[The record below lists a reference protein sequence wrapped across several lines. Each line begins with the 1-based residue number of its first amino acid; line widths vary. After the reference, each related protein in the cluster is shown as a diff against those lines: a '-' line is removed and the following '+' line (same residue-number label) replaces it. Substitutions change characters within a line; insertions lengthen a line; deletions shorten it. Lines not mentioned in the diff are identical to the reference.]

1 MRYIK
6 GLTPENLKMLSRIYR
21 ESKSYQVRQRAHC
34 ITLSYQRYKIAE
46 LISIFRVSRNTIYN
60 WLNSWEKNGLA
71 GLYNEKGRGRK
82 ETFTEE
88 EKAKIKA
95 WIKDNPRKL
104 DLVLEK
110 IKKEWGIET
119 SKQTIKR
126 VAKALS
132 MSWHRM
138 RRRVGGKPDPFEYQD
153 KLDELS
159 QLIDQEKRA
168 EIEIRYL
175 DEVGFCLTPNVP
187 YAWQEIGTTETLK
200 SQRSRQLNT
209 LGLLNRKSE
218 LDSYV
223 FECSINSEVV
233 VACIDDFCSRITS
246 ETVLVMDQASI
257 HRTQLLKDKQAQW
270 RKLGLTIFW
279 LPTYSPQLNLIEILW
294 RKIKYEWLGASAYES
309 WADLVSA
316 VENILKNVGG
326 KYTINFV

>member
-1 MRYIK
+1 M
-6 GLTPENLKMLSRIYR
+6 
-21 ESKSYQVRQRAHC
+21 
-34 ITLSYQRYKIAE
+34 
-46 LISIFRVSRNTIYN
+46 
-60 WLNSWEKNGLA
+60 
-71 GLYNEKGRGRK
+71 
-82 ETFTEE
+82 
-88 EKAKIKA
+88 
-95 WIKDNPRKL
+95 
-104 DLVLEK
+104 
-110 IKKEWGIET
+110 
-119 SKQTIKR
+119 
-126 VAKALS
+126 
-132 MSWHRM
+132 
-138 RRRVGGKPDPFEYQD
+138 
-153 KLDELS
+153 
-159 QLIDQEKRA
+159 
-168 EIEIRYL
+168 
-175 DEVGFCLTPNVP
+175 
-187 YAWQEIGTTETLK
+187 
-200 SQRSRQLNT
+200 
-209 LGLLNRKSE
+209 GLLNRKSE